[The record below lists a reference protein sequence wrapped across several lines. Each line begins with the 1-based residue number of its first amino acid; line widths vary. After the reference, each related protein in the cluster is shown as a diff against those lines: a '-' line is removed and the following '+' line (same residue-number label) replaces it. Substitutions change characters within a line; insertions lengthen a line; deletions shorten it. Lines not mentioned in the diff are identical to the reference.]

1 MYDRHVTIHLKPDTV
16 SEFAQTFERDI
27 LPLLRKQ
34 DGFTDE
40 ITFVAEDGR
49 DAVAY
54 PKVLMGLTFHRIASQ
69 G

>member
-1 MYDRHVTIHLKPDTV
+1 MYDRHVTIHLKPNSV

-27 LPLLRKQ
+27 LPLLRKK

-49 DAVAY
+49 EA
-54 PKVLMGLTFHRIASQ
+54 MILTLHQIAKQ

>member
-1 MYDRHVTIHLKPDTV
+1 MYDRHVTIHLKSDSV
-16 SEFAQTFERDI
+16 REFARTFERDI

-49 DAVAY
+49 DA
-54 PKVLMGLTFHRIASQ
+54 MGLILHRIAAQ

>member
-1 MYDRHVTIHLKPDTV
+1 LYDRHVTIHLKSDSV

-34 DGFTDE
+34 DGYTDE

-49 DAVAY
+49 DA
-54 PKVLMGLTFHRIASQ
+54 MGLILRRIAAQ